1 MAAFFKKGYVSIDGD
16 LVRKSLEKKGL
27 TLAYVEKIMG
37 AKEQTLAN
45 WTRRGRMDE
54 KYVDQ
59 LCVIC
64 EISKEE
70 LLNVRTGVEVSEKK
84 PEPVKE
90 EPKAEKKVEPIK
102 LEAQVVPQTDISKM
116 FERVMDLQM
125 KQLEAEREANK
136 ELREMLK
143 TAIDALN
150 DVAGRDT
157 AALSEIT
164 IEAVNDDFRLWKQNV
179 LRCANKVISLNKD
192 FKSTNSV
199 LSEAYKLLRNQYGIV
214 WEQEKKDFLDKNGR
228 SPVSTLELQ
237 YWIEATKPQNK
248 NLLIAKLDTLCH
260 KDYYGKT
267 RS

>member
-1 MAAFFKKGYVSIDGD
+1 M
-16 LVRKSLEKKGL
+16 E
-27 TLAYVEKIMG
+27 
-37 AKEQTLAN
+37 
-45 WTRRGRMDE
+45 E

-64 EISKEE
+64 DISKEE
-70 LLNVRTGVEVSEKK
+70 LLNPEKEETVEEKK
-84 PEPVKE
+84 PEVVKEVVKE
-90 EPKAEKKVEPIK
+90 EPKAEEKMEPIK

-164 IEAVNDDFRLWKQNV
+164 IEAVNDDFRQWKKNV
-179 LRCANKVISLNKD
+179 IRLANKVISLNKE
-192 FKSTNSV
+192 FKSTDSV
-199 LSEAYKLLRNQYGIV
+199 LSEAYRLLRNQYGVV
-214 WEQEKKDFLDKNGR
+214 WEQEKKEFLEANGR

>member
-1 MAAFFKKGYVSIDGD
+1 MAKVAYKKGFITIDGAK
-16 LVRKSLEKKGL
+16 VRKALSNKGL
-27 TLAYVEKIMG
+27 QFAYVERVIG
-37 AKEQTLAN
+37 SPDQSISN

-54 KYVDQ
+54 KYLEQ
-59 LCVIC
+59 LSFLTGL
-64 EISKEE
+64 SKEE
-70 LLNVRTGVEVSEKK
+70 ILVTDEPKTEKK

-90 EPKAEKKVEPIK
+90 EPKAEEKMEPIK
-102 LEAQVVPQTDISKM
+102 LEAQAVPQTDISKM

-164 IEAVNDDFRLWKQNV
+164 IEAVNDDYRLWKQNV
-179 LRCANKVISLNKD
+179 LCCANKVISLNKD

-199 LSEAYKLLRNQYGIV
+199 LSEAYKLLRNQYGVV

-237 YWIEATKPQNK
+237 YWIEATKPQSK